1 MANYVTVFF
10 LAFEARF
17 RKDDLS
23 LGYIDSKG
31 EIRQNTIK
39 EIDALFPED
48 LYDRVETLDA
58 YIYSMKKDL
67 PVEPILKLWIGIYD
81 VLGII
86 QNSYEKLLM
95 DEHIKSLRN
104 STVGHMVK
112 LSQET
117 SHKNSSSRYFY
128 WVEIEKEVAI
138 RRREGSFLEKLNYKA
153 SGIQLYIN
161 SCIDRIEF
169 PGHFSLLTAP
179 LRHYFKNNPFADN
192 LSVEILPNRALSI

>member
-10 LAFEARF
+10 LAMEARF

-23 LGYIDSKG
+23 LGYIDSTG
-31 EIRQNTIK
+31 GIRKNTIK
-39 EIDALFPED
+39 EIDALFPAN
-48 LYDRVETLDA
+48 LYNKVETLDA

-81 VLGII
+81 VLGIK

-117 SHKNSSSRYFY
+117 PHKDSSSLSFY
-128 WVEIEKEVAI
+128 WLDIEKEVVI
-138 RRREGSFLEKLNYKA
+138 RRREGSSFDNLHYKA
-153 SGIQLYIN
+153 SGIQLYIY
-161 SCIDRIEF
+161 SCIDNIEF
-169 PGHFSLLTAP
+169 QGDFGLLTAP
-179 LRHYFKNNPFADN
+179 LRHYFNNNPFAGN
-192 LSVEILPNRALSI
+192 LSVELLPNRALSI

>member
-10 LAFEARF
+10 LAFEARI

-153 SGIQLYIN
+153 SGIQLYIY

-179 LRHYFKNNPFADN
+179 LRHYFKNNPFAGN

>member
-67 PVEPILKLWIGIYD
+67 PVEPFLKLWIGIY
-81 VLGII
+81 
-86 QNSYEKLLM
+86 Q
-95 DEHIKSLRN
+95 
-104 STVGHMVK
+104 
-112 LSQET
+112 
-117 SHKNSSSRYFY
+117 
-128 WVEIEKEVAI
+128 
-138 RRREGSFLEKLNYKA
+138 
-153 SGIQLYIN
+153 
-161 SCIDRIEF
+161 
-169 PGHFSLLTAP
+169 
-179 LRHYFKNNPFADN
+179 
-192 LSVEILPNRALSI
+192 